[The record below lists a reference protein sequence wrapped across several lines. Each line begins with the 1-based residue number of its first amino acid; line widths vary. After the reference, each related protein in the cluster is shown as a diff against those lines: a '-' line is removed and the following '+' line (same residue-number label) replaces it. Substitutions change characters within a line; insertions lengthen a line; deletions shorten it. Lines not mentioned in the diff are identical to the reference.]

1 TIKKTEFSNVC
12 SIFYLILQTM
22 LKGLLQLSCPG
33 IASDAGDRRSKF
45 SAGTTF
51 R

>member
-1 TIKKTEFSNVC
+1 MIKKTEFSNVC
-12 SIFYLILQTM
+12 NLFYLILQPM
-22 LKGLLQLSCPG
+22 LEGLLQLSCPG
-33 IASDAGDRRSKF
+33 IASDAGDRRNKF